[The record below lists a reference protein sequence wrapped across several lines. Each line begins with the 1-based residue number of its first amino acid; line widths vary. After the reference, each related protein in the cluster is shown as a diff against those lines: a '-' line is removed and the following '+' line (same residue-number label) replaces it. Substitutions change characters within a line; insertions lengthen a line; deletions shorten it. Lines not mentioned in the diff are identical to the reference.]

1 MKNSVRTLK
10 IPKWNELSIANIWQ
24 EAIKL
29 NNFLDYM
36 PDEWSV
42 KQSKVER
49 SYFWAIL
56 ISLAEEYVEA
66 LIKNCRT

>member
-42 KQSKVER
+42 K
-49 SYFWAIL
+49 
-56 ISLAEEYVEA
+56 
-66 LIKNCRT
+66 

>member
-10 IPKWNELSIANIWQ
+10 IPKWNELSIANIWP

-36 PDEWSV
+36 PDEWSL
-42 KQSKVER
+42 KLSKVER

-56 ISLAEEYVEA
+56 ISLAE
-66 LIKNCRT
+66 